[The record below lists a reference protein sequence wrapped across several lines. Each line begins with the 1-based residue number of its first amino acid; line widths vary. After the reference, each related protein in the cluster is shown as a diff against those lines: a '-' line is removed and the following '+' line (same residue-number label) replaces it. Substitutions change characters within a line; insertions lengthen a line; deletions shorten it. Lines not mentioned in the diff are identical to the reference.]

1 MFVNANNSF
10 NRSSYFF
17 NHVIKAEGMNPSEG
31 LFVDDGELNVKMAET
46 LGFKTFK
53 PQNGE
58 DWTGDIKKLL
68 NI

>member
-1 MFVNANNSF
+1 
-10 NRSSYFF
+10 
-17 NHVIKAEGMNPSEG
+17 MNPSEG
-31 LFVDDGELNVKMAET
+31 LFVDDGEQNVKMAET